1 MSVNYHIDA
10 IANAWEFV
18 SDKHAI
24 AEEDGDTAVLNPC
37 LQHTSLVWQELVEA
51 FTREKIPNQRAGLAF
66 LCAILGRSVEEGNS
80 SYEEL
85 SEQFGE
91 DVAQGVRALTRNHAL
106 PTAQARVADSL
117 MRIRR
122 QPKEVWMA
130 EMADWIVSLSPPPA
144 DWSKE
149 QKGQLFQS
157 ARMVHST
164 LADAHRALAAR
175 LEEQIDMYRGY
186 I

>member
-10 IANAWEFV
+10 IAHAWEFV
-18 SDKHAI
+18 SNKHTV
-24 AEEDGDTAVLNPC
+24 AEEDGDIAVLNPC

-51 FTREKIPNQRAGLAF
+51 FTIEKIANQRAGLAF
-66 LCAILGRSVEEGNS
+66 LCAILSPSIEEGNS

-85 SEQFGE
+85 VEQFGE
-91 DVAQGVRALTRNHAL
+91 DVAQGVRALTKNHAL

-122 QPKEVWMA
+122 QPKEVWMVEIA
-130 EMADWIVSLSPPPA
+130 NWIVALAPPPA

-149 QKGQLFQS
+149 RKGQFFQS
-157 ARMVHST
+157 ARIVHST
-164 LADAHRALAAR
+164 LADAHRTLAAK
-175 LEEQIDMYRGY
+175 LEERIDIYRGY